1 MARINRTRTRRGSRR
16 VIKKRMQGPVEDHLE
31 EIKKVAAEI
40 ISEHKSIIVFLPDDE
55 YLEQVPAEYING
67 ENNVRNFIHNH
78 VYEGDVDAAYY
89 MNRGEKMSVNSLNGT
104 PLHIEK
110 NKKGDMFVN
119 GMKLGFS
126 MVQEKDGSKA
136 RVYLLKGVIVPGFTP
151 EIRKEKAP
159 RINPKKRAHAQAF
172 RKYLKEELKKK
183 NSTAKDRARAM
194 MIAKKKADEE
204 VRKAY
209 K

>member
-1 MARINRTRTRRGSRR
+1 MARINRTRRHRGSRR

-40 ISEHKSIIVFLPDDE
+40 ISEHKSIIVFFPDDE

-78 VYEGDVDAAYY
+78 VYEGDVDALYY
-89 MNRGEKMSVNSLNGT
+89 IKRGEKMSVNSLNGT

-119 GMKLGFS
+119 GMHLGFS

-151 EIRKEKAP
+151 EIRKEKRM
-159 RINPKKRAHAQAF
+159 RIKSTKIDRDS
-172 RKYLKEELKKK
+172 LKK
-183 NSTAKDRARAM
+183 AL
-194 MIAKKKADEE
+194 KKAKGNMRE
-204 VRKAY
+204 AY
-209 K
+209 KLMKKNKK